1 MLRTAQNGDS
11 ECKICVYSHN
21 HPQGLW
27 ITSTVYPRWVTR
39 ISGRLIGINA
49 FVPDRGTLLCIVKR
63 SDCMKVSPQF
73 VGPIVMAFIMA
84 MIMTGFVTWMN
95 LGFND
100 AFFVNWGRAF
110 VFAWP
115 VASIAA
121 FLALPI
127 APKITL
133 RIVRLING
141 TPPHHDHS

>member
-1 MLRTAQNGDS
+1 
-11 ECKICVYSHN
+11 
-21 HPQGLW
+21 
-27 ITSTVYPRWVTR
+27 
-39 ISGRLIGINA
+39 
-49 FVPDRGTLLCIVKR
+49 
-63 SDCMKVSPQF
+63 MKVSPQF

-121 FLALPI
+121 FLAYRLHQKLPCG
-127 APKITL
+127 L
-133 RIVRLING
+133 FDSLMGLHRIMIIPNG
-141 TPPHHDHS
+141 L